1 MSELDE
7 LRNEVDAA
15 DDAILDALM
24 RRFAITDRIREL
36 KNRDGVPRTD
46 KERESEILARVAAAV
61 PPAKRDTVCAIWER
75 LFAGARGE
83 IETIARGVCVKDG
96 KVLLCRGKG
105 AASTY
110 LPGGHI
116 EFGET
121 GAEALV
127 REIKEETGLES
138 TAGKLLGVV
147 ENSFLQHGEKHCE
160 INLVYELSIANG
172 DVEAQEDWIG
182 FEWRPLAGLEAA
194 NLLPAE
200 MRRLVRRPRL
210 CRDSL
215 VAGGGKGAFA
225 FKS

>member
-1 MSELDE
+1 MSKLDE
-7 LRNEVDAA
+7 LRKEVDAA
-15 DDAILDALM
+15 DDAILAALM

-36 KNRDGVPRTD
+36 KNREGVPRVD
-46 KERESEILARVAAAV
+46 AEREREILARVAAAV
-61 PPAKRDTVCAIWER
+61 PPAKRDTVCGVWER
-75 LFAGARGE
+75 ILSGTRGE

-105 AASTY
+105 LGSTY

-172 DVEAQEDWIG
+172 DVAAQEDWIG
-182 FEWRPLAGLEAA
+182 FEWCPISNLDAA
-194 NLLPAE
+194 NLLPVDI
-200 MRRLVRRPRL
+200 RRLIPEN
-210 CRDSL
+210 
-215 VAGGGKGAFA
+215 G
-225 FKS
+225 

>member
-7 LRNEVDAA
+7 LRKEVDAA
-15 DDAILDALM
+15 DDAILAALG
-24 RRFAITDRIREL
+24 RRFAAVDRIQEL
-36 KNRDGVPRTD
+36 
-46 KERESEILARVAAAV
+46 KEREGMPRADAGREREILARVAAAV
-61 PPAKRDTVCAIWER
+61 EPRRRDTVCAIWER
-75 LFAGARGE
+75 LFAGSRGE

-105 AASTY
+105 ASSTY

-127 REIKEETGLES
+127 REIKEETGLDS

-160 INLVYELSIANG
+160 INLVYELSIENS
-172 DVEAQEDWIG
+172 DVAAQEDWIG
-182 FEWRPLAGLEAA
+182 FEWCPLSGLDAA
-194 NLLPAE
+194 NLLPVDI
-200 MRRLVRRPRL
+200 RRLI
-210 CRDSL
+210 SE
-215 VAGGGKGAFA
+215 KG
-225 FKS
+225 

>member
-1 MSELDE
+1 MSKLDE

-15 DDAILDALM
+15 DDAILAALM
-24 RRFAITDRIREL
+24 WRFAITDRIREL
-36 KNRDGVPRTD
+36 KDREGVPRAD

-75 LFAGARGE
+75 LFSGARGE

-116 EFGET
+116 EFGEI

-172 DVEAQEDWIG
+172 DVAAQEDWIG
-182 FEWRPLAGLEAA
+182 FEWCPLTNLDAA
-194 NLLPAE
+194 NLLPADI
-200 MRRLVRRPRL
+200 RRMIPEN
-210 CRDSL
+210 
-215 VAGGGKGAFA
+215 G
-225 FKS
+225 

>member
-1 MSELDE
+1 MSKLDE

-15 DDAILDALM
+15 DDAILAALM
-24 RRFAITDRIREL
+24 RRFAVTDRIREL
-36 KNRDGVPRTD
+36 KGRDGMPRTD
-46 KERESEILARVAAAV
+46 KEREREILARVAAAV

-75 LFAGARGE
+75 LFAGTRGE

-105 AASTY
+105 LGSTY

-147 ENSFLQHGEKHCE
+147 ENSFFQHGEKHCE

-172 DVEAQEDWIG
+172 DVTAQEDWIG
-182 FEWRPLAGLEAA
+182 FEWCPLSNLDAA
-194 NLLPAE
+194 NLLPVDI
-200 MRRLVRRPRL
+200 RRMIPEN
-210 CRDSL
+210 
-215 VAGGGKGAFA
+215 G
-225 FKS
+225 

>member
-15 DDAILDALM
+15 DDAILAALM
-24 RRFAITDRIREL
+24 RRFDVTDRIRAL
-36 KNRDGVPRTD
+36 KSREGLPRAD
-46 KERESEILARVAAAV
+46 KEREREILARVAASV
-61 PPAKRDTVCAIWER
+61 PPERRDTVCAIWER

-105 AASTY
+105 LGSTY

-127 REIKEETGLES
+127 REMREETGLDS
-138 TAGKLLGVV
+138 TAGRLLGVV

-160 INLVYELSIANG
+160 INLVYELSIG
-172 DVEAQEDWIG
+172 KCDVAAQEDWIG
-182 FEWRPLAGLEAA
+182 FEWCPLSNLDAA
-194 NLLPAE
+194 NLLPVDI
-200 MRRLVRRPRL
+200 RRLIP
-210 CRDSL
+210 
-215 VAGGGKGAFA
+215 KN
-225 FKS
+225 

>member
-1 MSELDE
+1 MSKLDE

-15 DDAILDALM
+15 DDAILAALV
-24 RRFAITDRIREL
+24 RRFAVTDRIRAL
-36 KNRDGVPRTD
+36 KSREGLPRAD
-46 KERESEILARVAAAV
+46 KEREREILARVAASV
-61 PPAKRDTVCAIWER
+61 PPERRDTVCAIWER

-105 AASTY
+105 LGSTY

-127 REIKEETGLES
+127 REMREETGLES

-172 DVEAQEDWIG
+172 DVAAQEDWIG
-182 FEWRPLAGLEAA
+182 FEWCPISNLDAA
-194 NLLPAE
+194 NLLPVDI
-200 MRRLVRRPRL
+200 RRLIPEN
-210 CRDSL
+210 
-215 VAGGGKGAFA
+215 G
-225 FKS
+225 

>member
-15 DDAILDALM
+15 DDAILAALR
-24 RRFAITDRIREL
+24 RRFDVTDRIRAL
-36 KNRDGVPRTD
+36 KAREGLPRVD
-46 KERESEILARVAAAV
+46 AEREREILARVAAAV
-61 PPAKRDTVCAIWER
+61 PPAKRDTVCGVWER
-75 LFAGARGE
+75 ILSGTRGE

-105 AASTY
+105 LGTTY

-160 INLVYELSIANG
+160 INLVYELTLSGG
-172 DVEAQEDWIG
+172 DVAAQEDWIG
-182 FEWRPLAGLEAA
+182 FEWCPLSNLDAA
-194 NLLPAE
+194 NLLPVDI
-200 MRRLVRRPRL
+200 RRLIPE
-210 CRDSL
+210 S
-215 VAGGGKGAFA
+215 G
-225 FKS
+225 

>member
-15 DDAILDALM
+15 DDAILAALM

-36 KNRDGVPRTD
+36 KNREGVPRTD
-46 KERESEILARVAAAV
+46 KEREREILARVAAAV
-61 PPAKRDTVCAIWER
+61 PPAKRDTVCGVWER
-75 LFAGARGE
+75 ILSGTRGE

-105 AASTY
+105 LVSTY

-127 REIKEETGLES
+127 REIKEETGLDS
-138 TAGKLLGVV
+138 MAGKLLGVV

-160 INLVYELSIANG
+160 INLVYELTLSGG
-172 DVEAQEDWIG
+172 DVAAQEDWIG
-182 FEWRPLAGLEAA
+182 FEWCPLSNLDAA
-194 NLLPAE
+194 NLLPVDI
-200 MRRLVRRPRL
+200 RRLIPEN
-210 CRDSL
+210 
-215 VAGGGKGAFA
+215 G
-225 FKS
+225 

>member
-15 DDAILDALM
+15 DDAILAALK

-36 KNRDGVPRTD
+36 KASEGVPRTD
-46 KERESEILARVAAAV
+46 KEREREILARVAAAV

-75 LFAGARGE
+75 LFAGTRGE

-105 AASTY
+105 LGSTY

-127 REIKEETGLES
+127 REMKEETGLES

-160 INLVYELSIANG
+160 INLVYELTLSGG
-172 DVEAQEDWIG
+172 DVAAQEDWIG
-182 FEWRPLAGLEAA
+182 FEWCPLSNLDAA
-194 NLLPAE
+194 NLLPVDI
-200 MRRLVRRPRL
+200 RRLIPEN
-210 CRDSL
+210 
-215 VAGGGKGAFA
+215 G
-225 FKS
+225 

>member
-1 MSELDE
+1 MSKLDE

-15 DDAILDALM
+15 DDAILAALM

-36 KNRDGVPRTD
+36 KNREGVPRTD
-46 KERESEILARVAAAV
+46 KEREREILARVAASV
-61 PPAKRDTVCAIWER
+61 PPERRDTVCAIWER

-105 AASTY
+105 LGSTY

-160 INLVYELSIANG
+160 INLVYELTLSGG
-172 DVEAQEDWIG
+172 DVAAQEDWIG
-182 FEWRPLAGLEAA
+182 FEWCPLSNLDAA
-194 NLLPAE
+194 NLLPADI
-200 MRRLVRRPRL
+200 RRMIPEN
-210 CRDSL
+210 
-215 VAGGGKGAFA
+215 G
-225 FKS
+225 

>member
-1 MSELDE
+1 MSKLDE

-15 DDAILDALM
+15 DDAILAALV
-24 RRFAITDRIREL
+24 RRFAVTDRIRAL
-36 KNRDGVPRTD
+36 KSREGLPRAD
-46 KERESEILARVAAAV
+46 KEREREILARVAASV
-61 PPAKRDTVCAIWER
+61 PPERRDTVCAIWER

-105 AASTY
+105 LGSTY

-127 REIKEETGLES
+127 REMREETGLES

-160 INLVYELSIANG
+160 INLVYELSIG
-172 DVEAQEDWIG
+172 KCDVAAQEDWIG
-182 FEWRPLAGLEAA
+182 FEWCPLSNLDAA
-194 NLLPAE
+194 NLLPVDI
-200 MRRLVRRPRL
+200 RRLIPEN
-210 CRDSL
+210 
-215 VAGGGKGAFA
+215 G
-225 FKS
+225 

>member
-15 DDAILDALM
+15 DDAILAALM

-36 KNRDGVPRTD
+36 KDREGVPRAD
-46 KERESEILARVAAAV
+46 KEREREVLARVAAAV
-61 PPAKRDTVCAIWER
+61 PPEKRDTVCAIWER
-75 LFAGARGE
+75 LFAGTRGE

-105 AASTY
+105 ASSTY

-127 REIKEETGLES
+127 REIKEETGLDS

-147 ENSFLQHGEKHCE
+147 ENSFLQHGAKHCE
-160 INLVYELSIANG
+160 INLIYELDLEVR
-172 DVEAQEDWIG
+172 DVAAQEDWIG
-182 FEWRPLAGLEAA
+182 FEWRAVGDLDAA

-200 MRRLVRRPRL
+200 M
-210 CRDSL
+210 
-215 VAGGGKGAFA
+215 KGYV
-225 FKS
+225 KP

>member
-36 KNRDGVPRTD
+36 KNREGVPRTD
-46 KERESEILARVAAAV
+46 KEREREILARVAAAV

-75 LFAGARGE
+75 LFAGTRGE

-105 AASTY
+105 LGSTY

-127 REIKEETGLES
+127 REMKEETGLES

-160 INLVYELSIANG
+160 INLVYELSIENS
-172 DVEAQEDWIG
+172 DVAAQEDWIG
-182 FEWRPLAGLEAA
+182 FEWCPLSNLDAA
-194 NLLPAE
+194 NLLPVDI
-200 MRRLVRRPRL
+200 RRLIPEN
-210 CRDSL
+210 
-215 VAGGGKGAFA
+215 G
-225 FKS
+225 

>member
-1 MSELDE
+1 MSELEE

-15 DDAILDALM
+15 DDAILAALM

-36 KNRDGVPRTD
+36 KDREGVPRTD
-46 KERESEILARVAAAV
+46 KEREREILARVAAAV

-75 LFAGARGE
+75 LFAGTRGE

-127 REIKEETGLES
+127 REVREEMGLDS
-138 TAGKLLGVV
+138 TAKEFLGCC
-147 ENSFLQHGEKHCE
+147 EHRFDQHGKPHAE
-160 INLVYELSIANG
+160 INLVYELILPPDAEIA
-172 DVEAQEDWIG
+172 AREDWIA
-182 FEWRPLAGLEAA
+182 FEWRDRSDLGD
-194 NLLPAE
+194 LLPAAF
-200 MRRLVRRPRL
+200 RRLETDAATP
-210 CRDSL
+210 
-215 VAGGGKGAFA
+215 FA
-225 FKS
+225 P

>member
-7 LRNEVDAA
+7 LRKEVDAA
-15 DDAILDALM
+15 DDAILAALK
-24 RRFAITDRIREL
+24 RRFAVTDRIREL
-36 KNRDGVPRTD
+36 KDRAGAPRAD
-46 KERESEILARVAAAV
+46 KEREREVLARVAAAV
-61 PPAKRDTVCAIWER
+61 PPEKRDTVCAIWER
-75 LFAGARGE
+75 LFAGTRGE

-127 REIKEETGLES
+127 REMKEETGLDS
-138 TAGKLLGVV
+138 TAGKFLGVV
-147 ENSFLQHGEKHCE
+147 ESSFLQHGVKHCE
-160 INLVYELSIANG
+160 INLIYELDLEDR
-172 DVEAQEDWIG
+172 DVAAQEDWIG
-182 FEWRPLAGLEAA
+182 FEWRAVGDLDAA

-200 MRRLVRRPRL
+200 M
-210 CRDSL
+210 
-215 VAGGGKGAFA
+215 KGYV
-225 FKS
+225 KP

>member
-15 DDAILDALM
+15 DDAILAALM

-36 KNRDGVPRTD
+36 KNREGVPRTD
-46 KERESEILARVAAAV
+46 KEREREILARVAASV
-61 PPAKRDTVCAIWER
+61 PLERRDTVCAIWER

-83 IETIARGVCVKDG
+83 IETIARGVCVKNG
-96 KVLLCRGKG
+96 KILLCRGKG
-105 AASTY
+105 LGSTY

-127 REIKEETGLES
+127 REMREETGLES
-138 TAGKLLGVV
+138 MAGKLLGVV

-160 INLVYELSIANG
+160 INLVYELTLSGG
-172 DVEAQEDWIG
+172 DVAAQEDWIG
-182 FEWRPLAGLEAA
+182 FEWCPLSNLDAA
-194 NLLPAE
+194 NLLPADI
-200 MRRLVRRPRL
+200 RRLIPEN
-210 CRDSL
+210 
-215 VAGGGKGAFA
+215 G
-225 FKS
+225 